1 LLPILLAYFAAGL
14 VALLGYRVKALS
26 IDGAIAACI
35 VGGTILGFGGW
46 VPAILLVFFFASS
59 SALSFVGA
67 NDPRKRRA
75 VETFEKGGRRDAA
88 QVIANGGVAALLAF
102 LSYFADSSAL
112 PLLGAALVGALAE
125 ATADTWATEIGVLS
139 KQQPRLITTGRPA
152 PAGTSGAITALG
164 TAAGDSGAL
173 VTGIVAALAS
183 SVPIFGSPFGGAYAG
198 SLVLIAA
205 ALVGGTIGMLFDSLL
220 GATVQASYICPRCQK
235 PTESRVHHCGT
246 PTELVHGLPWLN
258 NDLVNL
264 LSTAMGAVVAGLVH
278 SLF

>member
-1 LLPILLAYFAAGL
+1 M
-14 VALLGYRVKALS
+14 
-26 IDGAIAACI
+26 DGAIAACI

-59 SALSFVGA
+59 SALSFVRA
-67 NDPRKRRA
+67 SDPRKRRA
-75 VETFEKGGRRDAA
+75 AETFEKGGKRDAA

-102 LSYFADSSAL
+102 LSYFADLSVL
-112 PLLGAALVGALAE
+112 PILGAAFVGALAE

-139 KQQPRLITTGRPA
+139 RQQPRLITTGRPV
-152 PAGTSGAITALG
+152 PAGTSGAITVLG
-164 TAAGDSGAL
+164 TGAGDLGAL
-173 VTGIVAALAS
+173 ATGIVAALAS
-183 SVPIFGSPFGGAYAG
+183 AVLLLGSDVEYARP
-198 SLVLIAA
+198 LVIVVA
-205 ALVGGTIGMLFDSLL
+205 ALVGGTVGMLFDSLL
-220 GATVQASYICPRCQK
+220 GATLQASYFCPLCQK

-264 LSTAMGAVVAGLVH
+264 LSTAMGAVVAGLIY